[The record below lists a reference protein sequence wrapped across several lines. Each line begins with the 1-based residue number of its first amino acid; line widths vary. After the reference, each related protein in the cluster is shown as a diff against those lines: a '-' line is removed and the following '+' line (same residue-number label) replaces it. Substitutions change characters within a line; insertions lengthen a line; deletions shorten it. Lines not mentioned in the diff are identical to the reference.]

1 MVYAVIPFVSLK
13 LLFCWSSCTNWA
25 GSWQEAYL
33 NLSCTVFGPF
43 FLPFCHNTSTVT
55 DVVSLVRLVTMS
67 FLSHCA
73 SIFVSNTIGVMQHH
87 AFFSQQL
94 RLVELYNWYVYW
106 SFENMHTPCCWL
118 CSVCTCLLWL
128 VLLGAVAL
136 AEFIAE
142 TVKLIRLDLRGNY
155 IRTGGLMAL
164 MLSLKVN
171 QSVTRI
177 DLDGEPKKEAV
188 RHFKITCHFLACSLI
203 HNTRILM

>member
-1 MVYAVIPFVSLK
+1 MA
-13 LLFCWSSCTNWA
+13 
-25 GSWQEAYL
+25 
-33 NLSCTVFGPF
+33 
-43 FLPFCHNTSTVT
+43 
-55 DVVSLVRLVTMS
+55 
-67 FLSHCA
+67 
-73 SIFVSNTIGVMQHH
+73 
-87 AFFSQQL
+87 
-94 RLVELYNWYVYW
+94 
-106 SFENMHTPCCWL
+106 
-118 CSVCTCLLWL
+118 

-188 RHFKITCHFLACSLI
+188 SNIIIIKPCFLYSFMYKISDIRLLSDTAPLWSGSSFGAFVYIGNDVERLK
-203 HNTRILM
+203 NTITVKISVVFFGFQVIQEVRRLYSIKFWFPQK